1 MAELEL
7 TFQRMLVSSK
17 TSNPR
22 GNNMNDTF
30 DQRVDQHEKK
40 LYQIRGSLINE
51 DYEKVVKDFLSCANM
66 AVKDLRLLVDNVLS
80 EGPLERHLELISVG
94 ISALQLFVG
103 ANWTGRG
110 INESTR
116 IQKVLNE
123 FTDVNT
129 KSLNKIFAENV
140 SGESVEPVCK
150 DLEVL
155 YLAYLCLFGHTIKN
169 SFNDNWAT
177 QWWQLRFL
185 CVNQQIITEKS
196 DAIYQKTLKIISI
209 LEKNLQETQKTGM
222 NENENDAKR
231 TYHIFFNLEVS
242 AFYAT
247 YFDIANMTKVIT
259 ILIYFGCQ

>member
-17 TSNPR
+17 PSNLS
-22 GNNMNDTF
+22 GINMNDTF
-30 DQRVDQHEKK
+30 DQRVDEHEKK
-40 LYQIRGSLINE
+40 LYQIRDSLINE
-51 DYEKVVKDFLSCANM
+51 DYERVVQDFLSCTSM
-66 AVKDLRLLVDNVLS
+66 AFKDLSLIVDNVLS

-103 ANWTGRG
+103 VNWTGRG
-110 INESTR
+110 INESTC

-123 FTDVNT
+123 FIDVNT

-150 DLEVL
+150 DLELL

-177 QWWQLRFL
+177 QWWQLRLL

-196 DAIYQKTLKIISI
+196 DAIYQKILKLISK
-209 LEKNLQETQKTGM
+209 LEKNLHETQKIEM
-222 NENENDAKR
+222 NGNENDARR
-231 TYHIFFNLEVS
+231 TYHTFFNLEVS

-247 YFDIANMTKVIT
+247 YFDIVNMTKVIT
-259 ILIYFGCQ
+259 ILM